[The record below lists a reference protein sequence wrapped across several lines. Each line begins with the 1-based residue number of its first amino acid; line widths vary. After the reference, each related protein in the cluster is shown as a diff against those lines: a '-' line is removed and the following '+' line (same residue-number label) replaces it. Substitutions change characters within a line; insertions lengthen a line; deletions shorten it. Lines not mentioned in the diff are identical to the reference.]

1 MFPTLDTHAHINPS
15 RRPEE
20 LSASGAVL
28 AMTITLDEAET
39 ALGRSDPLIAWGVGT
54 HPRYPRCQESFDPA
68 RFRAL
73 AARTAIVG
81 EVGLDAGGRVPMEK
95 QLETF
100 RQVLDFVAATPRLVS
115 IHATQA
121 MGLVLRELER
131 CPISIPIL
139 HWWTGN
145 VAETCRAV
153 ELGCYFSIHSAVA
166 RHSKFRLH
174 VPLERVLVESDHG
187 YNDPPAAIPCRVEW
201 AEHLVAQ
208 QYGLEAGELRRAVW
222 QNFARIVHET
232 NTRHLLPEELAA
244 RMDEASQTGP

>member
-1 MFPTLDTHAHINPS
+1 MLPTLDAHAHLAPT
-15 RRPEE
+15 RRPAD

-28 AMTITLDEAET
+28 AMTITLDEAE
-39 ALGRSDPLIAWGVGT
+39 AAFGRHDPLIAWGVGT
-54 HPRYPRCQESFDPA
+54 HPRYPRCQQGFDPV

-73 AARTAIVG
+73 AERTAIVG
-81 EVGLDAGGRVPMEK
+81 EVGLDSGGRVPMEK

-100 RQVLDFVAATPRLVS
+100 RQVLAFVAGAPRLVS
-115 IHATQA
+115 IHAYEA
-121 MGLVLRELER
+121 MSLVLDELER
-131 CPISIPIL
+131 CPVRVPVI

-145 VAETCRAV
+145 VAETRRAV

-208 QYGLEAGELRRAVW
+208 QYGLEVGELRRVVW
-222 QNFARIVHET
+222 QNFARIVRET
-232 NTRHLLPEELAA
+232 NTGHLLPRGLAECA
-244 RMDEASQTGP
+244 EI

>member
-1 MFPTLDTHAHINPS
+1 MLPTLDAHAHIDPS
-15 RRPEE
+15 RRPDEIA
-20 LSASGAVL
+20 ASGAVL
-28 AMTITLDEAET
+28 AMTIHLDEAKA
-39 ALGRSDPLIAWGVGT
+39 ALQRGDPCIAWGVGT
-54 HPRYPRCQESFDPA
+54 HPRYPRCQEGFDPA

-73 AARTAIVG
+73 AERTAIVG
-81 EVGLDAGGRVPMEK
+81 EVGLDRGGRVPMEK
-95 QLETF
+95 QLGTL
-100 RQVLDFVAATPRLVS
+100 RQVLAFVAGTPRLVS
-115 IHATQA
+115 IHAYQA
-121 MGLVLRELER
+121 MDLVLAELER
-131 CPISIPIL
+131 CPAKVPIL

-145 VAETCRAV
+145 VAETRRAV

-208 QYGLEAGELRRAVW
+208 QYKLEVGELRRTVW

-244 RMDEASQTGP
+244 RMDEASRTGP